1 MKQFW
6 SGKRVLLT
14 GHTGFKGAWLSLW
27 LSSMG
32 AKVHGLALDPPS
44 NPNLYEIAKVA
55 DLISSDSRI
64 DIRNYE
70 SVLGLFEE
78 VKPEVVFHLAAQSL
92 VNYSYLHPIETI
104 TTNVLGTAN
113 ILEASRATKSVK
125 VAVVITTDKCYEN
138 REWIHPYREIDALGG
153 HDPYSSS
160 KACAE
165 LIVAS
170 WSKSYCL
177 GKRADLKI
185 ASARA
190 GNVIGGGD
198 WANQRLIPDFIRASN
213 AGTSIDI
220 RYPDST
226 RPWQHVLEPLYG
238 YLLLAQSLASI
249 DGEKFV
255 GAWNFGPVIDS
266 CKTVR
271 EISGYLAAALNV
283 TVNMHSDA
291 PEWHEAGELR
301 LDSTKAYKLLN
312 WHPIWGLDETLH
324 ETVVW
329 YQQWFAKKDM
339 QEYALGQIDRYSKK
353 IKESARYD

>member
-6 SGKRVLLT
+6 NGKRVLLT

-64 DIRNYE
+64 DICDYKR
-70 SVLGLFEE
+70 VLELFEA

-92 VNYSYLHPIETI
+92 VNYSYLYPLETI
-104 TTNVLGTAN
+104 ATNVLGTAN
-113 ILEASRATKSVK
+113 ILEASRATKSIK
-125 VAVVITTDKCYEN
+125 AAVVITTDKCYEN
-138 REWIHPYREIDALGG
+138 REWDYPYREIDALGG

-165 LIVAS
+165 LVTAS

-177 GKRADLKI
+177 GERADLKI

-213 AGTSIDI
+213 AGTPIDI

-238 YLLLAQSLASI
+238 YLLLAKSLASI

-255 GAWNFGPVIDS
+255 GAWNFGPAINS

-271 EISGYLAAALNV
+271 EISGYLGAALNV
-283 TVNMHSDA
+283 KVNIHSVP
-291 PEWHEAGELR
+291 PEWHEAGQLR
-301 LDSTKAYKLLN
+301 LDSSKAYQLLN
-312 WHPIWGLDETLH
+312 WHPLWGLDETLH
-324 ETVVW
+324 ETVAW
-329 YQQWFAKKDM
+329 YQHWFAKKDM
-339 QEYALGQIDRYSKK
+339 QEYALGQIDRYIKK
-353 IKESARYD
+353 IEESARYD